1 MKPDRPIRVLIV
13 DDSALV
19 RKMLVAA
26 LAADKR
32 IEVVGT
38 APDAYIARD
47 KILALHPDVI
57 TLDIEMPRMDGI
69 SFLKKLMQHKPLPVI
84 VISSLGRA
92 GCQTSLDALRAGAV
106 EILAKPN
113 GPNSVGELSRTLAEK
128 IHAAA
133 AARMPAITQASSR
146 ESNDNTPLAIREPA
160 ALTSGTSDIGD
171 KRVIAIGAS
180 TGGPMAVSEVLRRLP
195 QNTPPILI
203 VQHMP
208 EVFTKHFAERLD
220 RECHIAVKEAEDG
233 DELRRGRALIAR
245 GNSHMM
251 LKRHGSGYRVWVG
264 DGPSVCFSRP
274 SVDVLF
280 SSVAKVAGEHA
291 IGVILTGMGSDGA
304 RGMLEMRN
312 CGAFTLAQNEETCVV
327 FGMPKEA
334 IHLGAAKAIVPL
346 DRIAGALLRQL
357 SI

>member
-1 MKPDRPIRVLIV
+1 MRPDRPIRVLIV

-26 LAADKR
+26 LATDKQ

-47 KILALHPDVI
+47 MILALHPDVV

-69 SFLKKLMQHKPLPVI
+69 SFLKKLMQYKPLPVI

-92 GCQTSLDALRAGAV
+92 GCQTSFDALRAGAV
-106 EILAKPN
+106 EIFAKPN
-113 GPNSVGELSRTLAEK
+113 GPNSIGELNRTLPGK

-133 AARMPAITQASSR
+133 AARMPVITQDSSPR
-146 ESNDNTPLAIREPA
+146 GSDNTPLILREPA
-160 ALTSGTSDIGD
+160 TLTSDPNNIGG
-171 KRVIAIGAS
+171 KVIAIGAS
-180 TGGPMAVSEVLRRLP
+180 TGGPIAVAELLRRLP

-208 EVFTKHFAERLD
+208 EAFTKLFAERLD

-233 DELRRGRALIAR
+233 DELRRGRALIAP
-245 GNSHMM
+245 GNRHMM
-251 LKRHGSGYRVWVG
+251 LKQRGSNYRVWVG
-264 DGPSVCFSRP
+264 DGPPVCFSRP

-291 IGVILTGMGSDGA
+291 IGVLLTGMGSDGA

-312 CGAFTLAQNEETCVV
+312 CGAFTMAQSEETCVV

-334 IHLGAAKAIVPL
+334 IQLGAAQAVLPL
-346 DRIAGALLRQL
+346 DRIAGAVLRQL